1 MQNFATENTTKS
13 DIAIAGAG
21 IAGLTLALALQ
32 STLKGGI
39 KVAVIDPSLSAAKT
53 RTSGRAS
60 AIAAGPRQMLE
71 ALDVW
76 QQLKDAQ
83 PILKMVV
90 TDSRLHDPVRP
101 VFLTFDSPAPDAPFA
116 HMVMN
121 DELRDVLLQR
131 CRDEGVTLIAQS
143 VRNFTTQADCVEL
156 DCPDQRHFAR
166 LLIAA
171 DGAQSRLR
179 DLARIQVTRHA
190 YDQTGIV
197 ATIEHERPHQGRA
210 EEHFMADGPFAILP
224 LTGNCSSI
232 VWSDTRTHASAM
244 MELDDEDFQAEL
256 EQRFTL
262 RLGALKLRDRPKLF
276 PLNLLWARR
285 YYAPRFALLGDAAH
299 VIHPIAGQ
307 GLNLGMKDVACL
319 AELIVEQM
327 RLGLD
332 PGASD
337 ILEAYQQARR
347 FDAVSM
353 GTACDLIY
361 RMFSNDF
368 LPLRLIRDLGLGLV
382 DKLPPLKKMFIREAS
397 GFMGKI
403 PPLLRGEKL

>member
-1 MQNFATENTTKS
+1 MQNIATDNITRS

-32 STLKGGI
+32 STLKAGA
-39 KVAVIDPSLSAAKT
+39 KVAVIDPSLSQA
-53 RTSGRAS
+53 SGRAS

-71 ALDVW
+71 ALHVW
-76 QQLKDAQ
+76 PELKDAQ
-83 PILKMVV
+83 PILKMVI

-101 VFLTFDSPAPDAPFA
+101 VFLTFDPPARDAPFA

-121 DELRDVLLQR
+121 DELRDILLQR
-131 CRDEGVTLIAQS
+131 CRDEGVIFMAHP
-143 VRNFTTQADCVEL
+143 VRNFTTRADFVEL
-156 DCPDQRHFAR
+156 DCHNGQHRTR

-179 DLARIQVTRHA
+179 DLARIPVTRHA

-197 ATIEHERPHQGRA
+197 ATILHERPHEGRA

-224 LTGNCSSI
+224 LAGNCSSI
-232 VWSDTRTHASAM
+232 VWSDTRAHASAM
-244 MELDDEDFQAEL
+244 LELDDEDFQAEL
-256 EQRFTL
+256 ERRFTL

-307 GLNLGMKDVACL
+307 GLNLGLKDVACL
-319 AELIVEQM
+319 AELIVTQM

-332 PGASD
+332 PGSSD
-337 ILEAYQQARR
+337 LLESYQKARR

-353 GTACDLIY
+353 GAACDLIY

-368 LPLRLIRDLGLGLV
+368 LPLRLIRDLGLGIV
-382 DKLPPLKKMFIREAS
+382 DKLPPLKRILIREAS
-397 GFMGKI
+397 GFMGKV